1 MEQSQIFEILSSYNR
16 FWSGE
21 EIEAGIKRDL
31 LPSCL
36 KQVNTKEILVLKG
49 VRRSGKSTLLLQIVQ
64 SLLQHGVNAKN
75 ILWVNLEEPLFSAH
89 ASMELLEQ
97 IYRTWRERICPE
109 GKGYLFLDEVQ
120 NIPDWER
127 WVRGRN
133 DSEDIKIFVTGSS
146 ARMLSREIG
155 SKLTGRQVSFEVYP
169 LSFAEYLRFQ
179 GVTAA
184 SDLEYVNQKALIRHL
199 FFEYLQFG
207 GFPEVV
213 LKDASEDKKLLLKNY
228 FDDILHRDIVAR
240 HEIRDVANLHNL
252 AVYLLTNNARRTSVN
267 KIKANFSISQD
278 KAENYL
284 SAILE
289 SYLVFQ
295 VRKFEWSLKKVQ
307 RAGFK
312 PYAIDTGLRNR
323 VAFSF
328 STDRGWLAENVVHN
342 HLRRASEDVFFAA
355 NDQETDFVIKEGMH
369 IAKRIQVW
377 FEDSSCTHI
386 PERELAAFTDLDAN
400 SADCLLITN
409 DLEMQISTG
418 AVTVQCIPI
427 IKYLLFA
434 A

>member
-1 MEQSQIFEILSSYNR
+1 
-16 FWSGE
+16 
-21 EIEAGIKRDL
+21 
-31 LPSCL
+31 
-36 KQVNTKEILVLKG
+36 
-49 VRRSGKSTLLLQIVQ
+49 
-64 SLLQHGVNAKN
+64 
-75 ILWVNLEEPLFSAH
+75 
-89 ASMELLEQ
+89 
-97 IYRTWRERICPE
+97 
-109 GKGYLFLDEVQ
+109 
-120 NIPDWER
+120 
-127 WVRGRN
+127 
-133 DSEDIKIFVTGSS
+133 
-146 ARMLSREIG
+146 
-155 SKLTGRQVSFEVYP
+155 
-169 LSFAEYLRFQ
+169 
-179 GVTAA
+179 
-184 SDLEYVNQKALIRHL
+184 
-199 FFEYLQFG
+199 
-207 GFPEVV
+207 
-213 LKDASEDKKLLLKNY
+213 
-228 FDDILHRDIVAR
+228 
-240 HEIRDVANLHNL
+240 
-252 AVYLLTNNARRTSVN
+252 
-267 KIKANFSISQD
+267 
-278 KAENYL
+278 
-284 SAILE
+284 LE